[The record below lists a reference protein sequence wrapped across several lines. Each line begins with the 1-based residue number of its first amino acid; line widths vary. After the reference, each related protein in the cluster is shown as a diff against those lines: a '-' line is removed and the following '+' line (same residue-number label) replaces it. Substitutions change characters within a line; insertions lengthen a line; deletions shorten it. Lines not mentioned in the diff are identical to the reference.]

1 MYSKKPAFV
10 FDLDCTINHGTPVL
24 GGLPIRGRTTGSII
38 DSRVIELLI
47 DMSQYLDLFVATGRS
62 VITVSDFKK
71 HFNDANL
78 NISGWI
84 LEHGSVVEGHP
95 EWIEAVLNGID
106 LNSIHRQVKTIVN
119 AHQLPIDTEYY
130 RQNHQG
136 FLLYSGNGPLLA
148 ENLLSRLSGSLGAR
162 FRTIVGKRKF
172 SIIPKGGDKYL
183 AFNTVFGKYHYIAF
197 ATGDA
202 PDDLTLLQHASFPL
216 TLAGASPL
224 VRNYIHKRGGFV
236 STKEGHEGIVDLLKT
251 ISHRLANNKK
261 GLPIPGPR
269 LPHEEID
276 FFRPSR
282 CSFLDNLFAITTYP
296 KEIPNMHYAKKLGAD
311 LKFGEHIVLE
321 VKMRDWGGEVKPLR
335 NLLKTMTHLIPY
347 ARWCLVF
354 RQERLGIDNLK
365 NFTAIVEKLKEFS
378 KLPDGRPRFSAPG
391 VPDSPSSDAKSS
403 LTLLLHDHPE
413 DLAPWYD
420 YTITNLITE
429 YPGKRQTFFINPMF
443 LKISD
448 AFGMMEDFPKSLS
461 PIKMIG
467 PRVMIAANVIDET
480 DIKVSVQG
488 FQRLS
493 GYLDALIIA
502 PRVVTNPIRNRMI
515 SEAVYSLGE
524 KMFFLSKIS
533 NKDKPRILFVDTY
546 GDLHKLYENCTITY
560 LGGGFDARKRGF
572 DPMES
577 LLAGVPVIQGP
588 FYDFNRI
595 AVDLLKNSGW
605 VSVLPTEATA
615 LEDFVN
621 TVKKRITSRPQTN
634 NLKKILSERQADPL
648 RISIVL
654 LETLKRLNSK
664 LH

>member
-1 MYSKKPAFV
+1 VYIKKPAFV
-10 FDLDCTINHGTPVL
+10 FDLDCTINHVTPVL

-38 DSRVIELLI
+38 DSRVIELLMEI
-47 DMSQYLDLFVATGRS
+47 SQHLDLFVATGRS
-62 VITVSDFKK
+62 AITVSDFKK
-71 HFNDANL
+71 HFNDVKL

-84 LEHGSVVEGHP
+84 LEHGSVVEEHP
-95 EWIEAVLNGID
+95 EWIETVLMGID
-106 LNSIHRQVKTIVN
+106 LDSIHQQVKTIVN
-119 AHQLPIDTEYY
+119 AYQLPIDTEYY
-130 RQNHQG
+130 RQNHKG
-136 FLLYSGNGPLLA
+136 FLLYSGNGSLLA
-148 ENLLSRLSGSLGAR
+148 EKLLSMLSGSLGAR

-183 AFNTVFGKYHYIAF
+183 AFKAIFGKYHYIAF

-216 TLAGASPL
+216 TLAGVSSL
-224 VRNYIHKRGGFV
+224 VQNYIHKRKGFV
-236 STKEGHEGIVDLLKT
+236 STKEGHEGIVDILKT
-251 ISHRLANNKK
+251 ISCRLANNKN
-261 GLPIPGPR
+261 GLPTPGPR
-269 LPHEEID
+269 LPHEEME

-282 CSFLDNLFAITTYP
+282 CIFLDNLFAFTTYP
-296 KEIPNMHYAKKLGAD
+296 QEIPNMQYAKMLGAD
-311 LKFGEHIVLE
+311 LKFGEDIVLE

-335 NLLKTMTHLIPY
+335 NLLKTMTLLIPY

-354 RQERLGIDNLK
+354 RQERLGTDNLK
-365 NFTAIVEKLKEFS
+365 TFTAIVEIMNEFS
-378 KLPDGRPRFSAPG
+378 KLPDGRSRFSAPG
-391 VPDSPSSDAKSS
+391 VPGSPRSDTKSS
-403 LTLLLHDHPE
+403 LTLLLYDHPE

-420 YTITNLITE
+420 YAITNLIIGH
-429 YPGKRQTFFINPMF
+429 PRKRQTFFINPMF

-467 PRVMIAANVIDET
+467 PRVMIAANVVDET

-488 FQRLS
+488 FQRLA

-502 PRVVTNPIRNRMI
+502 PRVVTNPVRNRMI
-515 SEAVYSLGE
+515 TEAVSSLGE
-524 KMFFLSKIS
+524 EIVYLSKIS

-546 GDLHKLYENCTITY
+546 GDLHKLYKNCTITY

-605 VSVLPTEATA
+605 ISVLPAEATA

-621 TVKKRITSRPQTN
+621 TVRKKITSRPQTN

-648 RISIVL
+648 RISIEL
-654 LETLKRLNSK
+654 LNTLKRLNNK
-664 LH
+664 LY